1 MGCNILL
8 IFQEKKKKKIR
19 VNSFMKASEETL
31 VAWSFSCQH
40 QSVLFC
46 WHWQRNAVFAY
57 ASLFINIVCH
67 MCTVS
72 LALY

>member
-31 VAWSFSCQH
+31 VA
-40 QSVLFC
+40 
-46 WHWQRNAVFAY
+46 
-57 ASLFINIVCH
+57 
-67 MCTVS
+67 
-72 LALY
+72 